1 MKAAFTEAGFT
12 PYDHFVAFGNAENL
26 SPNSQ
31 FDMQYYLASKA
42 VDLNSVAYQ
51 GKQDWTG
58 EKVYQAIQD
67 SGLSVW
73 DHYQQYGAV
82 EGIAPN
88 ANFDS
93 DKYYLAK
100 VAQLNSTAHEG
111 RTDWTVDE
119 VKQAFQDAGLSPLAH
134 YAEYGS
140 SEKMDNYATGNA
152 NFAVVDNDADV
163 QQMITDNPFDPTTG
177 NKDYT
182 LADAMAA
189 SEDGTLSE
197 VYTLTDLNAGDV
209 TVAEYGAIKGLVD
222 GAFNSADLDP
232 AAAVYT
238 LNDTLANLQDA
249 STTAIKGSVVGS
261 DSKIIITD
269 STGSKGILDANG
281 DLAAPAIDLLLGT
294 NSDPAPSSGKPDVEY
309 RLIGTSE
316 NDNLSIQG
324 MLTGPEKT
332 SGKNDGDPIKA
343 QITMLAGGDGAD
355 VVFGSADDDVLFA
368 GGFSEKVGDV
378 YAESQQSAIAAGS
391 TIPDGFYKSIA
402 KYVKDD
408 VVSKYFTGHNIL
420 DGRVGD
426 DTLVASNQ
434 ADTFLI
440 QLGGGQIN
448 NADVGVDLETPG
460 SDTIHQFKVGQ
471 DYLFIMDQSDR
482 TGGATSD
489 LEFMTRWTKSDL
501 DQHATLAWQGDKLTL
516 KIDKVLLNQY
526 HTTQNG
532 TAPNGNDGFANATD
546 DLVITFVG
554 IQNADTSTTAADI
567 LGLTFA

>member
-88 ANFDS
+88 SNFDS

-269 STGSKGILDANG
+269 STGSKGILDAS
-281 DLAAPAIDLLLGT
+281 DHLAASAIDALLGT
-294 NSDPAPSSGKPDVEY
+294 NSSTTPAAGTPGVEY

-316 NDNLSIQG
+316 NDNFSIHGLLNGNLSAA
-324 MLTGPEKT
+324 
-332 SGKNDGDPIKA
+332 N
-343 QITMLAGGDGAD
+343 ITMLAGGDGAD
-355 VVFGSADDDVLFA
+355 VVFGSAGNDILFA

-391 TIPDGFYKSIA
+391 TIPLGFYNSIA
-402 KYVKDD
+402 QYVKAD
-408 VVSKYFTGHNIL
+408 VVGKYFTGHNIL
-420 DGRVGD
+420 DGRGGKND
-426 DTLVASNQ
+426 LVASNQ

-440 QLGGGQIN
+440 QLGGGGTGI
-448 NADVGVDLETPG
+448 DSETPG
-460 SDTIHQFKVGQ
+460 ENIIHNFKVGQ
-471 DYLFIMDQSDR
+471 DFLFVMDQSDR
-482 TGGATSD
+482 TGDGAGGLLFSAG
-489 LEFMTRWTKSDL
+489 WTKAELMGKDITSGKDNVV
-501 DQHATLAWQGDKLTL
+501 LAMTGENSF
-516 KIDKVLLNQY
+516 KITISKEFLNEQD
-526 HTTQNG
+526 TVSGAGGGGGSNTP
-532 TAPNGNDGFANATD
+532 ASA
-546 DLVITFVG
+546 DLVINLVG
-554 IQNADTSTTAADI
+554 VQNADASTTAADLFGI
-567 LGLTFA
+567 TAA